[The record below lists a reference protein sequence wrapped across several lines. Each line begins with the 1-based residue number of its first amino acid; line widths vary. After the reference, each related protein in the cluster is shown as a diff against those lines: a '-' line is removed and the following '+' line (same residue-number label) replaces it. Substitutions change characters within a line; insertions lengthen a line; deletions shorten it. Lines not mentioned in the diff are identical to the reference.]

1 MGFSSPL
8 DNFSGL
14 MRVASIPVLAPN
26 RMIQSNPKKVSKR
39 SKKYHAKLY
48 TTGNKKLIAKRAM
61 ILAST

>member
-26 RMIQSNPKKVSKR
+26 KMMQSNKKKVSK
-39 SKKYHAKLY
+39 SNKKYHAKLY
-48 TTGNKKLIAKRAM
+48 NTGNKKLTAKRAM
-61 ILAST
+61 MPAST